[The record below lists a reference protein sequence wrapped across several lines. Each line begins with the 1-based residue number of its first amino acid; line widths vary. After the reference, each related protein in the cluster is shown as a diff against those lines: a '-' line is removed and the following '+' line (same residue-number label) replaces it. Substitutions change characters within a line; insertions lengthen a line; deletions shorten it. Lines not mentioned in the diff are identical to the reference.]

1 MTNKEQE
8 ELTRLRIA
16 LVDGIRDHGVKDEA
30 LLEAMKTVPRERFIP
45 EPYQAYAY
53 LDRPLPILAEQT
65 ISQPYIVAV
74 MISVLELKATARVLE
89 VGCGSGYAA
98 AILSRLVKEVYA
110 VERHELLVDYAR
122 ERLSDLGYLNVSIS
136 HADGTL
142 GWPEHAPYDA
152 IIVSA
157 SGPMVPPSLQQQLAI
172 GGKLIMP
179 VGAERSNQRLIRVTR
194 QSEEQFLNEELEQV
208 IFVPLIGA
216 EGWEEDQVE
225 PRFSSSRGQSK
236 PEDEN
241 ELTAEE

>member
-16 LVDGIRDHGVKDEA
+16 LVDSIRDHGIKDEA
-30 LLEAMKTVPRERFIP
+30 LLEAMKTVPRERFVL
-45 EPYQAYAY
+45 EAYQAYAY

-74 MISVLELKATARVLE
+74 MISALELKATDRVLE

-98 AILSRLVKEVYA
+98 AILSRMVKEVYA
-110 VERHELLVDYAR
+110 VERHDLLVDYAR
-122 ERLSDLGYLNVSIS
+122 ERLTDLGYLNVSIC
-136 HADGTL
+136 HTDGTL

-157 SGPMVPPSLQQQLAI
+157 SGPIVPPSLQQQLAI

-179 VGAERSNQRLIRVTR
+179 VGTDRFIQRLIRVTR
-194 QSEEQFLNEELEQV
+194 QSEEKFVNEELEEV

-225 PRFSSSRGQSK
+225 PRFSRRRAQSN

-241 ELTAEE
+241 EPAP

>member
-1 MTNKEQE
+1 MTNKEQD

-16 LVDGIRDHGVKDEA
+16 LVDKIRDHGIKDEA
-30 LLEAMKTVPRERFIP
+30 LLGAMERVPRERFIP

-74 MISVLELKATARVLE
+74 MIGALGLKATERVLE

-98 AILSRLVKEVYA
+98 AILSRIVKEVYA

-122 ERLSDLGYLNVSIS
+122 ERLTDLDYSNISIS
-136 HADGTL
+136 HTDGTL
-142 GWPEHAPYDA
+142 GWPEHAPYNA

-157 SGPMVPPSLQQQLAI
+157 SGPIVPPSLQQQLTI
-172 GGKLIMP
+172 GGRLIMP
-179 VGAERSNQRLIRVTR
+179 VGAERSHQRLIRVTR
-194 QSEEQFLNEELEQV
+194 QSEEEFLNEELEQV

-216 EGWEEDQVE
+216 EGWQQDQVE
-225 PRFSSSRGQSK
+225 PRFSSPPAQSK

-241 ELTAEE
+241 EPTP